1 MSSYTPT
8 LRALLEARRPAAE
21 RDDDSVSGDRLL
33 LVDVPDLPGY
43 APIDNAAERDA
54 LLAAFPAERRT
65 ILHTA
70 RATPEA
76 VRAALPGH
84 RWVHFSCHG
93 DQDLN
98 DPSRGGL
105 LLRDGMLTVADISTG
120 RFRGDFAGLSAC
132 KTAVGGVELLDET
145 ITLAAALH
153 FTGYRHVIAALWSVD
168 NRASAEVFSSLYR
181 AIAGDGRLD
190 PDRAPAALQTVVRTM
205 RDRWPQWPH
214 RWALF
219 IHTGP

>member
-1 MSSYTPT
+1 M
-8 LRALLEARRPAAE
+8 
-21 RDDDSVSGDRLL
+21 
-33 LVDVPDLPGY
+33 
-43 APIDNAAERDA
+43 
-54 LLAAFPAERRT
+54 
-65 ILHTA
+65 
-70 RATPEA
+70 
-76 VRAALPGH
+76 
-84 RWVHFSCHG
+84 HFSCHG

-120 RFRGDFAGLSAC
+120 RFRGDFACLSAC

-190 PDRAPAALQTVVRTM
+190 PDRVPGSPPDRGAYDAGPLAAVAASLGSVHPH
-205 RDRWPQWPH
+205 WPLI
-214 RWALF
+214 RGAS
-219 IHTGP
+219 